1 MAGLRRNPMNV
12 GGVAKARTVVSLS
25 AQMVLL
31 AGIVAAFFLRT
42 PQVDGLSMEPRVHA
56 GEFVLIN
63 TLAYRFGAVRRGDV
77 IAFRHDAPN
86 PETYI
91 KRVVGLPGELVEVR
105 DGVVSVN
112 GRPLDEP
119 YVQFRDHRSAPA
131 VTVAPNALYV
141 LGDNRADSDDSRN
154 WGVVPQSDVAGKALV
169 GIWPPRKI

>member
-1 MAGLRRNPMNV
+1 MNLAR
-12 GGVAKARTVVSLS
+12 VAKARTIVSLS

-31 AGIVAAFFLRT
+31 VGIVAAFFLRT

-63 TLAYRFGAVRRGDV
+63 TLAYRFGAIRRGDV

-91 KRVVGLPGELVEVR
+91 KRVVGLPGERIEVR
-105 DGVVSVN
+105 DGVVSID

-119 YVQFRDHRSAPA
+119 YVQFRDRRSAPA
-131 VTVAPNALYV
+131 VVVAPYALYV

-154 WGVVPQSDVAGKALV
+154 WGVLPETDVAGKALV
-169 GIWPPRKI
+169 GIWPPRNI